1 MKEDQPR
8 FEALRGS
15 IWIEPQKV
23 CGDISLA
30 ASIRRARSDESRFL
44 TALTIG
50 SKATG
55 AVRIGEKSSTA
66 FPDRK
71 LPLMEYSLI
80 GDEPQGPTGCACE
93 TRTPYKWAVPRLL
106 V

>member
-1 MKEDQPR
+1 VKEDQPR
-8 FEALRGS
+8 LEALRGS

-30 ASIRRARSDESRFL
+30 ASIPRARSDESRFL
-44 TALTIG
+44 TSVDDTLEG
-50 SKATG
+50 PLG

-80 GDEPQGPTGCACE
+80 GDEPQGPTGCAC
-93 TRTPYKWAVPRLL
+93 
-106 V
+106 